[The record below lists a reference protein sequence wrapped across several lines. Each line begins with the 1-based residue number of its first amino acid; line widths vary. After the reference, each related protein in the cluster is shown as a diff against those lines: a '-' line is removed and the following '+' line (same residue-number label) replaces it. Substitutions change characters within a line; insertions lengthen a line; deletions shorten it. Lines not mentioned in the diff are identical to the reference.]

1 MAIIILTTEIKA
13 DINKC
18 FDLARNIDFHK
29 LSMEKTNEKVIAGR
43 TSGLCEL
50 GDTVTWEAF
59 HFWLKQ
65 QLTVKIAKFN
75 RSIFFE
81 DEMLK
86 GTFKS
91 MRHEHHFELSGGITI
106 MTDRFEY
113 TAPLGIIGKL
123 FDLIILKN
131 YMTFLLET
139 RNNLLKSLAEGSGT

>member
-1 MAIIILTTEIKA
+1 LQEILTFISFQWKRQM
-13 DINKC
+13 KKQL
-18 FDLARNIDFHK
+18 LAA
-29 LSMEKTNEKVIAGR
+29 LVGYVSWVI
-43 TSGLCEL
+43 
-50 GDTVTWEAF
+50 TWEAF

-65 QLTVKIAKFN
+65 QLTVKITKFN
-75 RSIFFE
+75 RPIFFE